1 MRFMLGLLFAIVLAG
16 VAIRPYLG
24 EQVQF
29 QQNVRASATAGEA
42 RQILTAAQKYI
53 QTYYPNVE
61 SVATAS
67 KPATITVGML
77 ESTGTLSTAFG
88 ASNPWAQTWQVQVLQ
103 PSPGKLQALLLS
115 EGGVKIPERV
125 APQIA
130 TEVGASGGFV
140 PYSGEYGNLG
150 PNIAQGAYGHWS
162 VSMAGY
168 SNPGPGHV
176 AALLAFDNG
185 SLEKD
190 YLYRVQVPGHP
201 ELNTMQTA
209 LDMGKN
215 AITKAGNVSAADGA
229 ISLGTAGTTA
239 CNANARLH
247 LAGSEVWDGCDGD
260 LHLYPGGGNGSSV
273 ATSANMQAGGSIGA
287 NGNLNAGGS
296 VNANGNMNAG
306 GSVVGG
312 YVASR
317 GNVQANGNFTT
328 NGELFFNNHYAAPGW
343 GCSQD
348 GELLGSTWNGGTMLV
363 CRSGAWRTAG
373 AQPVTSYIPP
383 TSNGWTSYARTN
395 PFTGGYSCP
404 GGTVDRNIETIWY
417 GSAGFTSLHLCTS
430 G

>member
-1 MRFMLGLLFAIVLAG
+1 MRFILGLLFAIVLAG
-16 VAIRPYLG
+16 VAIRPYLAD
-24 EQVQF
+24 QAQF

-61 SVATAS
+61 AVATPN

-77 ESTGTLSTAFG
+77 ESTGLLSTAFG

-125 APQIA
+125 APEIA

-185 SLEKD
+185 SLETD

-201 ELNTMQTA
+201 QLNTMQTA
-209 LDMGKN
+209 LNMGSN
-215 AITKAGNVSAADGA
+215 AITNAGNVSAANGA
-229 ISLGTAGTTA
+229 IALGTAGATT

-247 LAGSEVWDGCDGD
+247 LAGSQVWDGCDGD
-260 LHLYPGGGNGSSV
+260 LHLYPSGGNGASV
-273 ATSANMQAGGSIGA
+273 VTGANIWAGNSITANANLNVGGSA
-287 NGNLNAGGS
+287 SVNGN
-296 VNANGNMNAG
+296 VNAG

-317 GNVQANGNFTT
+317 GNVQANGSFTT
-328 NGELFFNNHYAAPGW
+328 NGQIYFNGQWVAPGW
-343 GCSQD
+343 GCGED
-348 GELLGSTWNGGTMLV
+348 GELMGSTYNGGDMLV
-363 CRSGAWRTAG
+363 CHNGAWQSAG
-373 AQPVTSYIPP
+373 SAGPEVLDITSGPHGNSTYVPP
-383 TSNGWTSYARTN
+383 PA
-395 PFTGGYSCP
+395 CP
-404 GGTVDRNIETIWY
+404 GGYTLVNSVPVSDYAWWSTI
-417 GSAGFTSLHLCTS
+417 SICKP
-430 G
+430 